1 MKLKKTLFAG
11 IAALVSASALLG
23 SNIASA
29 QKDWPT
35 KSIQLIVPFAAG
47 GPTDSIARLIAVPMG
62 QALGQTVVVE
72 NVPGAGGT
80 IASTK
85 VARAA
90 PDGYT
95 IYIHHMGMATANA
108 LYDKLPYDPMTSFEY
123 IGQVADVP
131 MVLLGKKDLPANNF
145 KELEAYI
152 KANGSKV
159 TMANAGPGAV
169 SQLCGLLFQ
178 SRLGVKLTNIPY
190 KGTGPALTDLL
201 GGQVDLLCDQTTQ
214 TIPYIKDGRV
224 KAFGTTTMKRLPA
237 IPNVPTLNEQG
248 LKGFEVKVW
257 HGVYAP
263 KGTPQPILDK
273 INAALKKLISCQWI
287 KYPPKASRITLI
299 TKSTFGALS
308 FVKPIFQINSGV
320 IVIKK
325 ASRSLAFLLSRHLA
339 QSLTCSKEVA

>member
-11 IAALVSASALLG
+11 IAAVVSAGTLLG

-62 QALGQTVVVE
+62 QALGQRVVVE

-108 LYDKLPYDPMTSFEY
+108 LYDKLPYDPMTSFDY

-178 SRLGVKLTNIPY
+178 SRLGIKLTNIPY

-263 KGTPQPILDK
+263 KGVPQPILDK
-273 INAALKKLISCQWI
+273 INAALKKALNTPDVQKRLNDANIDIVPMDKVSSKGLMDHLEKEINVWGPVI
-287 KYPPKASRITLI
+287 RKANI
-299 TKSTFGALS
+299 
-308 FVKPIFQINSGV
+308 PD
-320 IVIKK
+320 
-325 ASRSLAFLLSRHLA
+325 
-339 QSLTCSKEVA
+339 

>member
-1 MKLKKTLFAG
+1 
-11 IAALVSASALLG
+11 LG

-35 KSIQLIVPFAAG
+35 KSIQLVVPFAAG
-47 GPTDSIARLIAVPMG
+47 GPTDTIARLIAVPMG

-108 LYDKLPYDPMTSFEY
+108 LYDKLPYDPMTSFDY

-263 KGTPQPILDK
+263 KGTPQPVLDK
-273 INAALKKLISCQWI
+273 LNAALKKALNTPDVQKRLNDANIDIVPADKISAKGLKDHLEKEINVWGPVI
-287 KYPPKASRITLI
+287 RKANI
-299 TKSTFGALS
+299 
-308 FVKPIFQINSGV
+308 PD
-320 IVIKK
+320 
-325 ASRSLAFLLSRHLA
+325 
-339 QSLTCSKEVA
+339 

>member
-1 MKLKKTLFAG
+1 MKFKKTLFAG
-11 IAALVSASALLG
+11 IAAIVGASTLLG

-35 KSIQLIVPFAAG
+35 KSIQLVVPFAAG
-47 GPTDSIARLIAVPMG
+47 GPTDTIARLIAVPMG
-62 QALGQTVVVE
+62 QSLGQTVVVE

-108 LYDKLPYDPMTSFEY
+108 LYDKLPYDPMTSFDY

-237 IPNVPTLNEQG
+237 IANIPTLNEQG

-263 KGTPQPILDK
+263 KGTPQPVLDK
-273 INAALKKLISCQWI
+273 INAALKKALNTPDVKKRLDDANIDIVPMDKVSAKGLKDHLEKEINVWGPVI
-287 KYPPKASRITLI
+287 RKANI
-299 TKSTFGALS
+299 
-308 FVKPIFQINSGV
+308 PD
-320 IVIKK
+320 
-325 ASRSLAFLLSRHLA
+325 
-339 QSLTCSKEVA
+339 

>member
-1 MKLKKTLFAG
+1 MNFKNSFFAG
-11 IAALVSASALLG
+11 ILAAVSTGALL
-23 SNIASA
+23 ASQSAAA
-29 QKDWPT
+29 QNAWPT
-35 KSIQLIVPFAAG
+35 KAISLIVPFAAG
-47 GPTDSIARLIAVPMG
+47 GPTDTVARLIAVPMG

-95 IYIHHMGMATANA
+95 IYLHHMGMATANA
-108 LYDKLPYDPMTSFEY
+108 LYDKLPYDPLTSFEY

-131 MVLLGKKDLPANNF
+131 MVLLGKKDLPPKNF

-152 KANGSKV
+152 KANGSKI

-178 SRLGVKLTNIPY
+178 SRLGIRLTNVPY

-214 TIPYIKDGRV
+214 TIPYIKDGGV
-224 KAFGTTTMKRLPA
+224 KAYGTTTLKRLPA
-237 IPNVPTLNEQG
+237 IPNVPTLDEQG

-257 HGVYAP
+257 HGMYTP
-263 KGTPQPILDK
+263 KGVPKPILAK
-273 INAALKKLISCQWI
+273 LNAALKKSLNSPDVKKRLEDANIDIVSVEKISDNGLKSHLEAEINKWGPI
-287 KYPPKASRITLI
+287 IRKANI
-299 TKSTFGALS
+299 
-308 FVKPIFQINSGV
+308 PD
-320 IVIKK
+320 
-325 ASRSLAFLLSRHLA
+325 
-339 QSLTCSKEVA
+339 

>member
-11 IAALVSASALLG
+11 IAAVVSASTLLG

-35 KSIQLIVPFAAG
+35 KSISLIVPFAAG

-85 VARAA
+85 VSRAA

-95 IYIHHMGMATANA
+95 IYIHHMGMATAQA
-108 LYDKLPYDPMTSFEY
+108 LYDKLPYDPMTSFDY

-152 KANGSKV
+152 RANGSKV

-263 KGTPQPILDK
+263 KGTPQAIQDK
-273 INAALKKLISCQWI
+273 INAALKKALNTPDVKKRLEDANIDIVPAEKISSKGLKDHLEKEINVWGPVI
-287 KYPPKASRITLI
+287 RKANI
-299 TKSTFGALS
+299 
-308 FVKPIFQINSGV
+308 PD
-320 IVIKK
+320 
-325 ASRSLAFLLSRHLA
+325 
-339 QSLTCSKEVA
+339 

>member
-11 IAALVSASALLG
+11 IAAVVSAGTLLG

-108 LYDKLPYDPMTSFEY
+108 LYDKLPYDPMTSFDY

-152 KANGSKV
+152 RANGSKV

-178 SRLGVKLTNIPY
+178 SRLGIKLTNIPY

-263 KGTPQPILDK
+263 KGVPQPILDK
-273 INAALKKLISCQWI
+273 INAALKKALNTPDVQKRLNDANIDIVPMDKVSSKGLKDHLEKEINVWGPVI
-287 KYPPKASRITLI
+287 RKANI
-299 TKSTFGALS
+299 
-308 FVKPIFQINSGV
+308 PD
-320 IVIKK
+320 
-325 ASRSLAFLLSRHLA
+325 
-339 QSLTCSKEVA
+339 

>member
-1 MKLKKTLFAG
+1 MKFKKTLFAG
-11 IAALVSASALLG
+11 IAAVAGASALFT

-35 KSIQLIVPFAAG
+35 KNIQLVVPFAAG
-47 GPTDSIARLIAVPMG
+47 GPTDSIARLISVPMS

-85 VARAA
+85 VARAT

-95 IYIHHMGMATANA
+95 IYIHHMGMATAQA

-152 KANGSKV
+152 KANGAKV

-224 KAFGTTTMKRLPA
+224 KAYGTTTLKRLPA
-237 IPNVPTLNEQG
+237 IPNVPTLNEEG

-263 KGTPQPILDK
+263 KGTPQPVLNK
-273 INAALKKLISCQWI
+273 INAALKTALNSPDVKKRLEDANIDIVPAEKISAKGLKDHLDKEINVWGPVI
-287 KYPPKASRITLI
+287 RKANI
-299 TKSTFGALS
+299 
-308 FVKPIFQINSGV
+308 PD
-320 IVIKK
+320 
-325 ASRSLAFLLSRHLA
+325 
-339 QSLTCSKEVA
+339 

>member
-1 MKLKKTLFAG
+1 MNMGKLKLIKLFATL
-11 IAALVSASALLG
+11 AVTALACSSVW
-23 SNIASA
+23 A
-29 QKDWPT
+29 QKEWPSKPIT
-35 KSIQLIVPFAAG
+35 LVIPFAAG
-47 GPTDSIARLIAVPMG
+47 GPTDAVARLLATPMG
-62 QALGQTVVVE
+62 QSLGQTVVVE
-72 NVPGAGGT
+72 NVNGAGGT

-95 IYIHHMGMATANA
+95 IYLHHMGMATAQA

-131 MVLLGKKDLPANNF
+131 MVLLGRKDLPANNF

-178 SRLGVKLTNIPY
+178 SRLGIKLTNIPY

-224 KAFGTTTMKRLPA
+224 KAFGVTTLERLSA
-237 IPNVPTLNEQG
+237 LPNIPTLNEQG
-248 LKGFEVKVW
+248 LKGFDVKVW
-257 HGVYAP
+257 HGMYAP
-263 KGTPQPILDK
+263 KGVPKPVLEK
-273 INAALKKLISCQWI
+273 LNKALNAALNNPDVKK
-287 KYPPKASRITLI
+287 R
-299 TKSTFGALS
+299 LS
-308 FVKPIFQINSGV
+308 DSN
-320 IVIKK
+320 IVIPP
-325 ASRSLAFLLSRHLA
+325 ASKITSEGLRSHLE
-339 QSLTCSKEVA
+339 SEINKWGPIIRKSNIPD

>member
-1 MKLKKTLFAG
+1 MKFKKTLFAG
-11 IAALVSASALLG
+11 IAAVVSASTLLG

-35 KSIQLIVPFAAG
+35 KSVQLVVPFAAG
-47 GPTDSIARLIAVPMG
+47 GPTDTIARLIAVPMG
-62 QALGQTVVVE
+62 QSLGQTVVVE

-178 SRLGVKLTNIPY
+178 SRMGVRLTNIPY

-263 KGTPQPILDK
+263 KGTPQPVLDK
-273 INAALKKLISCQWI
+273 INAALKKALNTPDVKKRLEDANIDIVPAEKISAKGLREHLDREINVWGPVI
-287 KYPPKASRITLI
+287 RKANI
-299 TKSTFGALS
+299 
-308 FVKPIFQINSGV
+308 PD
-320 IVIKK
+320 
-325 ASRSLAFLLSRHLA
+325 
-339 QSLTCSKEVA
+339 

>member
-11 IAALVSASALLG
+11 IAAVVGASALLG

-35 KSIQLIVPFAAG
+35 KSITLVVPFAAG

-62 QALGQTVVVE
+62 QSLGQTVVVE

-85 VARAA
+85 VSRAA

-95 IYIHHMGMATANA
+95 IYIHHMGMATAQA
-108 LYDKLPYDPMTSFEY
+108 LYDKLPYDPMTGFEY

-257 HGVYAP
+257 HGVYTP
-263 KGTPQPILDK
+263 KGVPQPILNK
-273 INAALKKLISCQWI
+273 INAALKKALNSPDVKKRLEDANIDIVPAEKTTAKGLKDHLEKEINVWGPVI
-287 KYPPKASRITLI
+287 RKANI
-299 TKSTFGALS
+299 
-308 FVKPIFQINSGV
+308 PD
-320 IVIKK
+320 
-325 ASRSLAFLLSRHLA
+325 
-339 QSLTCSKEVA
+339 

>member
-1 MKLKKTLFAG
+1 MKFKKTLFAG
-11 IAALVSASALLG
+11 IAAVVSASTLLG

-35 KSIQLIVPFAAG
+35 KSVQLVVPFAAG
-47 GPTDSIARLIAVPMG
+47 GPTDTIARLIAVPMG
-62 QALGQTVVVE
+62 QSLGQTVVVE

-178 SRLGVKLTNIPY
+178 SRMGVRLTNIPY

-273 INAALKKLISCQWI
+273 LNAALKKALNTPDVQKRLNDSNIDIVPADKVSAKGLKDHLEKEINIWGPVI
-287 KYPPKASRITLI
+287 R
-299 TKSTFGALS
+299 KSNI
-308 FVKPIFQINSGV
+308 PD
-320 IVIKK
+320 
-325 ASRSLAFLLSRHLA
+325 
-339 QSLTCSKEVA
+339 

>member
-1 MKLKKTLFAG
+1 MKFKKTLFAG
-11 IAALVSASALLG
+11 IAAVVSASALLG

-35 KSIQLIVPFAAG
+35 KSVQLVVPFAAG
-47 GPTDSIARLIAVPMG
+47 GPTDTIARLIAVPMG
-62 QALGQTVVVE
+62 QSLGQTVVVE

-178 SRLGVKLTNIPY
+178 SRMGVRLTNIPY

-263 KGTPQPILDK
+263 KGTPQPVLDK
-273 INAALKKLISCQWI
+273 INAALKKALNTPDVKKRLEDANIDIVPAEKISAKGLREHLDREINVWGPVI
-287 KYPPKASRITLI
+287 RKANI
-299 TKSTFGALS
+299 
-308 FVKPIFQINSGV
+308 PD
-320 IVIKK
+320 
-325 ASRSLAFLLSRHLA
+325 
-339 QSLTCSKEVA
+339 

>member
-11 IAALVSASALLG
+11 IAAVVSAGTLLG

-29 QKDWPT
+29 QKEWPT
-35 KSIQLIVPFAAG
+35 KSIQLVVPFAAG
-47 GPTDSIARLIAVPMG
+47 GPTDTIARLIAVPMG

-108 LYDKLPYDPMTSFEY
+108 LYDKLPYDPMTSFDY

-178 SRLGVKLTNIPY
+178 SRMGVRLTNIPY

-263 KGTPQPILDK
+263 KGTPQPIQDK
-273 INAALKKLISCQWI
+273 INAALKKALNTPDVKKRLEDANIDIVPVEKISSRGLKDHLEKEINVWGPVI
-287 KYPPKASRITLI
+287 RKANI
-299 TKSTFGALS
+299 
-308 FVKPIFQINSGV
+308 PD
-320 IVIKK
+320 
-325 ASRSLAFLLSRHLA
+325 
-339 QSLTCSKEVA
+339 

>member
-1 MKLKKTLFAG
+1 MKFKKTLFAG
-11 IAALVSASALLG
+11 IAAVVSASTLLG

-35 KSIQLIVPFAAG
+35 KSVQLVVPFAAG
-47 GPTDSIARLIAVPMG
+47 GPTDTIARLIAVPMG
-62 QALGQTVVVE
+62 QTLGQTVVVE

-131 MVLLGKKDLPANNF
+131 MVLLGKKDLPVNNF

-178 SRLGVKLTNIPY
+178 SRMGVRLTNIPY

-263 KGTPQPILDK
+263 KGTPKPVLDK
-273 INAALKKLISCQWI
+273 INAALKKALTNPDVKKRLDDANIDIVSMDKVSANGLKDHLDKEINVWGPVI
-287 KYPPKASRITLI
+287 RKANI
-299 TKSTFGALS
+299 
-308 FVKPIFQINSGV
+308 PD
-320 IVIKK
+320 
-325 ASRSLAFLLSRHLA
+325 
-339 QSLTCSKEVA
+339 

>member
-1 MKLKKTLFAG
+1 MKFKKTLFAG
-11 IAALVSASALLG
+11 IAAVAGASALFT

-35 KSIQLIVPFAAG
+35 KNIQLVVPFAAG
-47 GPTDSIARLIAVPMG
+47 GPTDSIARLISVPMS

-85 VARAA
+85 VARAT

-95 IYIHHMGMATANA
+95 IYIHHMGMATAQA

-224 KAFGTTTMKRLPA
+224 KAYGTTTLKRLPA
-237 IPNVPTLNEQG
+237 IPNVPTLNEEG

-263 KGTPQPILDK
+263 KGTPQPVLNK
-273 INAALKKLISCQWI
+273 INAALKTALNSPDVKKRLEDANIDIVPAEKISAKGLKDHLDKEINVWGPVI
-287 KYPPKASRITLI
+287 RKANI
-299 TKSTFGALS
+299 
-308 FVKPIFQINSGV
+308 PD
-320 IVIKK
+320 
-325 ASRSLAFLLSRHLA
+325 
-339 QSLTCSKEVA
+339 

>member
-1 MKLKKTLFAG
+1 MKLKKTFFAG
-11 IAALVSASALLG
+11 IAAVLSAGTLLG

-152 KANGSKV
+152 KANGAKV

-224 KAFGTTTMKRLPA
+224 KAFGTTTLKRLPA

-257 HGVYAP
+257 HGIYAP
-263 KGTPQPILDK
+263 KGTPQPVLDK
-273 INAALKKLISCQWI
+273 INAALKK
-287 KYPPKASRITLI
+287 
-299 TKSTFGALS
+299 ALS
-308 FVKPIFQINSGV
+308 NPDVKKRLDDANIDIVPADKISAKGLKDHLEKEINIWGPAIRKSN
-320 IVIKK
+320 IPD
-325 ASRSLAFLLSRHLA
+325 
-339 QSLTCSKEVA
+339 

>member
-1 MKLKKTLFAG
+1 MQLKKTLFAG
-11 IAALVSASALLG
+11 LAALIGASTLLS

-35 KSIQLIVPFAAG
+35 KSIQLVVPFAAG

-85 VARAA
+85 VSRAA

-152 KANGSKV
+152 RANGAKV

-273 INAALKKLISCQWI
+273 INAALKK
-287 KYPPKASRITLI
+287 
-299 TKSTFGALS
+299 ALS
-308 FVKPIFQINSGV
+308 SPDVQRRLNDSNIDIVPMDKVSAKGLKSHLESEINVWGPV
-320 IVIKK
+320 IRK
-325 ASRSLAFLLSRHLA
+325 ANIPD
-339 QSLTCSKEVA
+339 

>member
-1 MKLKKTLFAG
+1 MKIKKTLFAG
-11 IAALVSASALLG
+11 IAAVVSASTLLG

-35 KSIQLIVPFAAG
+35 KSVQLVVPFAAG
-47 GPTDSIARLIAVPMG
+47 GPTDTIARLIAVPMG

-178 SRLGVKLTNIPY
+178 SRMGVRLTNIPY

-263 KGTPQPILDK
+263 KGVPQPILNK
-273 INAALKKLISCQWI
+273 INAALKKALNTPDVKKRLDDANIDIVSMDKVSANGLKDHLDKEINVWGPVI
-287 KYPPKASRITLI
+287 RKANI
-299 TKSTFGALS
+299 
-308 FVKPIFQINSGV
+308 PD
-320 IVIKK
+320 
-325 ASRSLAFLLSRHLA
+325 
-339 QSLTCSKEVA
+339 

>member
-1 MKLKKTLFAG
+1 MKLQKTLFAG
-11 IAALVSASALLG
+11 IAAVVGAGTLLG

-95 IYIHHMGMATANA
+95 MYIHHMGMATAQA
-108 LYDKLPYDPMTSFEY
+108 LYDKLPYDPMTSFDY

-178 SRLGVKLTNIPY
+178 SRMGIKLTNIPY

-257 HGVYAP
+257 HGVYVP
-263 KGTPQPILDK
+263 KGVPQPIQDK
-273 INAALKKLISCQWI
+273 INAALKKAWNTPDVQKRLNDSNIDIVPMEKVSSKGLKDHLEKEINVWGPVI
-287 KYPPKASRITLI
+287 RKANI
-299 TKSTFGALS
+299 
-308 FVKPIFQINSGV
+308 PD
-320 IVIKK
+320 
-325 ASRSLAFLLSRHLA
+325 
-339 QSLTCSKEVA
+339 

>member
-1 MKLKKTLFAG
+1 MKFKKTLLTG
-11 IAALVSASALLG
+11 IAAAAGASALLT
-23 SNIASA
+23 SNIALA
-29 QKDWPT
+29 QKEWPT
-35 KSIQLIVPFAAG
+35 KSIQMVVPFAAG
-47 GPTDSIARLIAVPMG
+47 GPTDTIARLIAVPMG

-263 KGTPQPILDK
+263 KGTPQPVLDK
-273 INAALKKLISCQWI
+273 INAALKKALNTPDVRKRLEDSNIDIVPMDKVSA
-287 KYPPKASRITLI
+287 KGL
-299 TKSTFGALS
+299 KSHLES
-308 FVKPIFQINSGV
+308 EINIWGPV
-320 IVIKK
+320 IRKSNIPD
-325 ASRSLAFLLSRHLA
+325 
-339 QSLTCSKEVA
+339 

>member
-11 IAALVSASALLG
+11 IAAVVSAGTLLG

-35 KSIQLIVPFAAG
+35 KSIQLVVPFAAG

-95 IYIHHMGMATANA
+95 IYIHHMGMATAQA

-152 KANGSKV
+152 RANGSKV

-178 SRLGVKLTNIPY
+178 SRMGVKLTNIPY

-224 KAFGTTTMKRLPA
+224 KAYGTTTMKRLPA

-273 INAALKKLISCQWI
+273 INAALKKALNTPDVQKRLNDSNIDIVSMDKVSAKGLKDHLEKEINVWGPVI
-287 KYPPKASRITLI
+287 RKANI
-299 TKSTFGALS
+299 
-308 FVKPIFQINSGV
+308 PD
-320 IVIKK
+320 
-325 ASRSLAFLLSRHLA
+325 
-339 QSLTCSKEVA
+339 

>member
-1 MKLKKTLFAG
+1 MKFKKSLFAG
-11 IAALVSASALLG
+11 ILAAASAGALL
-23 SNIASA
+23 ASQSAVA
-29 QKDWPT
+29 QNAWPT
-35 KSIQLIVPFAAG
+35 KSISLIVPFAAG
-47 GPTDSIARLIAVPMG
+47 GPTDSVARLISVPMG

-95 IYIHHMGMATANA
+95 IYLHHMGMATANA

-131 MVLLGKKDLPANNF
+131 MVLLGKKSLPANNF

-178 SRLGVKLTNIPY
+178 SRMGVKLTNVPY

-201 GGQVDLLCDQTTQ
+201 GGQVDLLCDPTTQ
-214 TIPYIKDGRV
+214 TIPYIKDGSV
-224 KAFGTTTMKRLPA
+224 KAFGTTTLKRLPA
-237 IPNVPTLNEQG
+237 IPNVPTLDEQG

-257 HGVYAP
+257 HGLYTP
-263 KGTPQPILDK
+263 KGVPKPILDK
-273 INAALKKLISCQWI
+273 LNAALKK
-287 KYPPKASRITLI
+287 
-299 TKSTFGALS
+299 
-308 FVKPIFQINSGV
+308 
-320 IVIKK
+320 
-325 ASRSLAFLLSRHLA
+325 
-339 QSLTCSKEVA
+339 SLTSPDVKKRLEDANIDIVSVAKISENGLKTHLDAEINKWGPIIRKANIPD

>member
-1 MKLKKTLFAG
+1 MKLKKTLFTG
-11 IAALVSASALLG
+11 IAAVVSATTLLG

-35 KSIQLIVPFAAG
+35 KPISLIVPFAAG

-95 IYIHHMGMATANA
+95 IYIHHMGMATAQA
-108 LYDKLPYDPMTSFEY
+108 LYDKLPYDPMTNFDY

-178 SRLGVKLTNIPY
+178 SRLGIKLTNIPY

-224 KAFGTTTMKRLPA
+224 KAYGTTTMKRLPA

-257 HGVYAP
+257 HGVYTP
-263 KGTPQPILDK
+263 KGVPQPILDK
-273 INAALKKLISCQWI
+273 INAALKKALNTPDVQKRLNDSNIDIVPMEKVSSKGLKDHLEKEINVWGPVI
-287 KYPPKASRITLI
+287 RKANI
-299 TKSTFGALS
+299 
-308 FVKPIFQINSGV
+308 PD
-320 IVIKK
+320 
-325 ASRSLAFLLSRHLA
+325 
-339 QSLTCSKEVA
+339 

>member
-1 MKLKKTLFAG
+1 MEKLMKLKKTLFAG
-11 IAALVSASALLG
+11 IAAVAGASALFT
-23 SNIASA
+23 SNLASA

-35 KSIQLIVPFAAG
+35 KNIQLIVPFAAG

-62 QALGQTVVVE
+62 QSLGQTVVVE

-95 IYIHHMGMATANA
+95 IYIHHMGMATAQA

-178 SRLGVKLTNIPY
+178 SRLGVRLTNIPY

-224 KAFGTTTMKRLPA
+224 KAYGTTTMKRLPA

-273 INAALKKLISCQWI
+273 INVALKK
-287 KYPPKASRITLI
+287 
-299 TKSTFGALS
+299 ALS
-308 FVKPIFQINSGV
+308 SPDVMKRLDDANIDIVPAEKVSAKGLKDHLDREINVWGPV
-320 IVIKK
+320 IRK
-325 ASRSLAFLLSRHLA
+325 ANIPD
-339 QSLTCSKEVA
+339 

>member
-1 MKLKKTLFAG
+1 MKLHKTLFAG
-11 IAALVSASALLG
+11 IAALVSAGALLG

-35 KSIQLIVPFAAG
+35 KSIQLVVPFAAG
-47 GPTDSIARLIAVPMG
+47 GPTDTIARLIAVPMG

-95 IYIHHMGMATANA
+95 IYIHHMGMASANA
-108 LYDKLPYDPMTSFEY
+108 LYDKLPYDPMSSFEY

-178 SRLGVKLTNIPY
+178 SRLGVRLTNIPY

-263 KGTPQPILDK
+263 KGVPQPIQDK
-273 INAALKKLISCQWI
+273 INAALKKALNTPDVKKRLEDANIDIVPVEKISSKGLKDHLEKEINVWGPVI
-287 KYPPKASRITLI
+287 RKANI
-299 TKSTFGALS
+299 
-308 FVKPIFQINSGV
+308 PD
-320 IVIKK
+320 
-325 ASRSLAFLLSRHLA
+325 
-339 QSLTCSKEVA
+339 

>member
-11 IAALVSASALLG
+11 IAAVVSASTLLG

-35 KSIQLIVPFAAG
+35 KSISLVVPFAAG

-62 QALGQTVVVE
+62 QSLGQTVVVE

-95 IYIHHMGMATANA
+95 IYIHHMGMATAQA

-131 MVLLGKKDLPANNF
+131 MVLLGKKDLPVNNF

-178 SRLGVKLTNIPY
+178 SRMGVRLTNIPY

-263 KGTPQPILDK
+263 KGTPKPVLDK
-273 INAALKKLISCQWI
+273 INAALKKALNNPDVKKRLDDANIDIVSMDKVSANGLKDHLEKEINVWGPVI
-287 KYPPKASRITLI
+287 RKANI
-299 TKSTFGALS
+299 
-308 FVKPIFQINSGV
+308 PD
-320 IVIKK
+320 
-325 ASRSLAFLLSRHLA
+325 
-339 QSLTCSKEVA
+339 

>member
-1 MKLKKTLFAG
+1 MKFKKSFFTG
-11 IAALVSASALLG
+11 ILAAVSTGALL
-23 SNIASA
+23 ASQTAVA
-29 QKDWPT
+29 QNAWPT
-35 KSIQLIVPFAAG
+35 KSISLIVPFAAG
-47 GPTDSIARLIAVPMG
+47 GPTDSVARLIAVPMG

-85 VARAA
+85 VARAT

-95 IYIHHMGMATANA
+95 IYLHHMGMATANA
-108 LYDKLPYDPMTSFEY
+108 LYDKLPYDPLTSFEY

-131 MVLLGKKDLPANNF
+131 MVLLGKKDLPAKNF

-178 SRLGVKLTNIPY
+178 SRMGVKLTNVPY

-214 TIPYIKDGRV
+214 TIPYIKDGSV
-224 KAFGTTTMKRLPA
+224 KAYGTTTLKRLPS
-237 IPNVPTLNEQG
+237 IPNVPTLDEQG

-257 HGVYAP
+257 HGMYTP
-263 KGTPQPILDK
+263 KGVPQPILDK
-273 INAALKKLISCQWI
+273 LNAALKK
-287 KYPPKASRITLI
+287 
-299 TKSTFGALS
+299 
-308 FVKPIFQINSGV
+308 
-320 IVIKK
+320 
-325 ASRSLAFLLSRHLA
+325 
-339 QSLTCSKEVA
+339 SLTSPDVKKRLEDANIDIVPVSKISADGLKTHLDAEINKWGPVIRKANIPD

>member
-1 MKLKKTLFAG
+1 MKFKKTLFAG
-11 IAALVSASALLG
+11 IAAVAGASALFT

-35 KSIQLIVPFAAG
+35 KNIQLVVPFAAG
-47 GPTDSIARLIAVPMG
+47 GPTDSIARLISVPMS

-85 VARAA
+85 VARAT

-95 IYIHHMGMATANA
+95 IYIHHMGMATAQA

-224 KAFGTTTMKRLPA
+224 KAYGTTTMKRLPA
-237 IPNVPTLNEQG
+237 IPNVPTLNEEG

-263 KGTPQPILDK
+263 KGTPQPVLNK
-273 INAALKKLISCQWI
+273 INAALKTALNSPDVKKRLEDANIDIVPADKISAKGLKDHLDKEINVWGPVI
-287 KYPPKASRITLI
+287 RKANI
-299 TKSTFGALS
+299 
-308 FVKPIFQINSGV
+308 PD
-320 IVIKK
+320 
-325 ASRSLAFLLSRHLA
+325 
-339 QSLTCSKEVA
+339 

>member
-1 MKLKKTLFAG
+1 MKMKQFVFSG
-11 IAALVSASALLG
+11 IAAALTVGAFLSTSAL
-23 SNIASA
+23 A

-35 KSIQLIVPFAAG
+35 KSITLVVPFAAG
-47 GPTDSIARLIAVPMG
+47 GPTDSVARLIAVPMG
-62 QALGQTVVVE
+62 QTLGQTVVVE
-72 NVPGAGGT
+72 NVNGAGGT

-95 IYIHHMGMATANA
+95 IYLHHMGMATANA
-108 LYDKLPYDPMTSFEY
+108 LYDKLPYDPLQNFEY

-178 SRLGVKLTNIPY
+178 SRIGVKLTNIPY

-224 KAFGTTTMKRLPA
+224 KAFGTTTLKRLPA
-237 IPNVPTLNEQG
+237 IPNVPTLDEQG

-257 HGVYAP
+257 HGMYTP
-263 KGTPQPILDK
+263 KGVPKPILDK
-273 INAALKKLISCQWI
+273 LNAALKKALNTPDVQKRLADANIDIVSPE
-287 KYPPKASRITLI
+287 KMTPTGL
-299 TKSTFGALS
+299 KSHLEAEINKWG
-308 FVKPIFQINSGV
+308 PIIRKSN
-320 IVIKK
+320 I
-325 ASRSLAFLLSRHLA
+325 AD
-339 QSLTCSKEVA
+339 

>member
-1 MKLKKTLFAG
+1 
-11 IAALVSASALLG
+11 LV
-23 SNIASA
+23 
-29 QKDWPT
+29 
-35 KSIQLIVPFAAG
+35 VPFAAG
-47 GPTDSIARLIAVPMG
+47 GPTDSIARLIAVPIG

-95 IYIHHMGMATANA
+95 IYIHHMGMATAQA

-123 IGQVADVP
+123 VGQVADVP

-152 KANGSKV
+152 RANGSKV

-263 KGTPQPILDK
+263 KGTPQPIMDK
-273 INAALKKLISCQWI
+273 INAALKKALNTPDVKKRLEDANIDIVPAEKVSSKGLKDHLEKEINVWGPVI
-287 KYPPKASRITLI
+287 RKANI
-299 TKSTFGALS
+299 
-308 FVKPIFQINSGV
+308 PD
-320 IVIKK
+320 
-325 ASRSLAFLLSRHLA
+325 
-339 QSLTCSKEVA
+339 

>member
-1 MKLKKTLFAG
+1 MEIKVKIKNFLCSG
-11 IAALVSASALLG
+11 ITAALTASALLSG
-23 SNIASA
+23 NALA
-29 QKDWPT
+29 EKDWPT
-35 KSIQLIVPFAAG
+35 KSISLIVPFAAG
-47 GPTDSIARLIAVPMG
+47 GPTDTVARLISVPMG
-62 QALGQTVVVE
+62 QVLGQTVVVE

-178 SRLGVKLTNIPY
+178 SRMGVKLTNIPY

-214 TIPYIKDGRV
+214 TIPYIKDGRI

-237 IPNVPTLNEQG
+237 ISNVPTLNEQG

-257 HGVYAP
+257 HGVYTP
-263 KGTPQPILDK
+263 KGVPQPILDK
-273 INAALKKLISCQWI
+273 LNAALKKAMNNPDVKKRLEDANIDIVAPSKISAKGLKEHLDAEINVWGPVI
-287 KYPPKASRITLI
+287 RKANI
-299 TKSTFGALS
+299 
-308 FVKPIFQINSGV
+308 PD
-320 IVIKK
+320 
-325 ASRSLAFLLSRHLA
+325 
-339 QSLTCSKEVA
+339 

>member
-1 MKLKKTLFAG
+1 MKLKKSIFTGMVTG
-11 IAALVSASALLG
+11 IAAGALLL
-23 SNIASA
+23 SNSAIA

-35 KSIQLIVPFAAG
+35 KSISLIVPFAAG
-47 GPTDSIARLIAVPMG
+47 GPTDSVARLIAVPMG

-85 VARAA
+85 VARAT

-95 IYIHHMGMATANA
+95 IYLHHMGMATANA
-108 LYDKLPYDPMTSFEY
+108 LYDKLPYDPLTSFEH

-131 MVLLGKKDLPANNF
+131 MVLLGKKSLPANNF

-152 KANGSKV
+152 RANGSKV

-178 SRLGVKLTNIPY
+178 SRLGVKLTNVPY

-214 TIPYIKDGRV
+214 TIPYIKDGSV
-224 KAFGTTTMKRLPA
+224 KAFGTTTLKRLPA
-237 IPNVPTLNEQG
+237 IPNVPTLDEQG

-257 HGVYAP
+257 HGMYTP
-263 KGTPQPILDK
+263 KGTPKPILDK
-273 INAALKKLISCQWI
+273 LNAALKKALNTPDVKKRLADANIDIVAVGKINDKGLKDHLDAEINKWGPI
-287 KYPPKASRITLI
+287 IRKANI
-299 TKSTFGALS
+299 
-308 FVKPIFQINSGV
+308 PD
-320 IVIKK
+320 
-325 ASRSLAFLLSRHLA
+325 
-339 QSLTCSKEVA
+339 